1 MTNDKLTLGPDGI
14 IGILLA
20 AAAAVLC
27 ATIDHFIEEED
38 NDD

>member
-27 ATIDHFIEEED
+27 ATIDQFIEEED